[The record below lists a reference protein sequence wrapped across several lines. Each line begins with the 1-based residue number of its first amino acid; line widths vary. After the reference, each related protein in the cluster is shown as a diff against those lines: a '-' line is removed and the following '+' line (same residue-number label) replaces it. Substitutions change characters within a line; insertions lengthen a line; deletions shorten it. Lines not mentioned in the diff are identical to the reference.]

1 MSSPKNGR
9 AEKRVSMMENHS
21 RKRAWRADEQEL
33 SSSSALCQ
41 HQRSLRTWKHSGRAF
56 GVRELSSFKG
66 FGLIARLSHPHAI
79 DDSDPDVCQG
89 SYGHTVGLALSAF
102 ALVIRSSPR
111 FFSGRF
117 PCKLVEHV
125 AQRLQ
130 ASKAFVRF
138 RIVAALERHRSG
150 PSQGLESIGISV
162 TASSISPFGQ
172 QPWSQAFGGP
182 RQRTPDRLVRMGQ
195 KKGSDL
201 LIVGGQIL
209 DDDQQLLGQGKHQAR
224 FGSHDLLFCHQLR
237 TVQLLEHLGGK
248 LLGSGMPGQT
258 QSPVISSRE
267 AACALWGVG

>member
-1 MSSPKNGR
+1 
-9 AEKRVSMMENHS
+9 MMENHS

-33 SSSSALCQ
+33 SS
-41 HQRSLRTWKHSGRAF
+41 
-56 GVRELSSFKG
+56 FKG
-66 FGLIARLSHPHAI
+66 FGGIGILNHPHAR

-89 SYGHTVGLALSAF
+89 SYGQTVGLALSTKK
-102 ALVIRSSPR
+102 LLKRSSPS
-111 FFSGRF
+111 FFSGRL
-117 PCKLVEHV
+117 PGKLVEHV

-130 ASKAFVRF
+130 ESKAFVRF

-209 DDDQQLLGQGKHQAR
+209 DDDQQWLGQGKHQAR
-224 FGSHDLLFCHQLR
+224 FGSHDLLFGHQLR

-267 AACALWGVG
+267 AA